1 MAEGQDGLRG
11 HSHIAFERE
20 PEVEPERRRGGPPPR
35 PPKRCG
41 RRQHALAI
49 STGITSAGGAI
60 DRNRTQA
67 GVDPSRL
74 IVLEFDSRDGNAR
87 EVFEDRLNISVI
99 DEHIEKRKVI
109 EVFAR
114 FLSSRARDSF
124 EELLQVRDSDL
135 PSDLRWR
142 RGRKTDL
149 EILKRKDCLPEPVE
163 NDDLLVLEWRI
174 WNQGIQETIEKRFG
188 VEVVATRP
196 QEREVYKLLVQ
207 FPTVT
212 DLETFKEEIDQ
223 YANDEITT
231 TALPH
236 GKRFDFFDAIERIRA
251 VEPKER
257 EGTRLQKEGWP
268 EKEPFYL
275 DVDLW
280 HPGTADGAREILEK
294 LRSVCRQHGGQVTD
308 DTRTTSLLLARVS
321 ANRSLGEVLLKLDFV
336 ARVDLPPKLPAAYTS
351 LFEPIEPLPV
361 PHEPRED
368 DPIVAVIDSGV
379 LPGHPL
385 LQGWVVD
392 ERDFNTGEGTPVDQ
406 HGHGTQVAGLVVYGD
421 VASCLQE
428 RRWHPKVRICSGK
441 VLRRDPNS
449 PNPNLDPPVFPE
461 NRRPEAVVE
470 EAIRYFH
477 DEWGCRIFN
486 LSLGNAFDVYRGGR
500 QFPWAEKLDQLAKE
514 LDIVIV
520 IAAGNRGEPPIPNVG
535 YTRDAFQEAV
545 REQMLDDTEQRI
557 CNPATAAIGVTVG
570 AIARSAS
577 PRTRD
582 AFAAVPEKSPA
593 PFSRVGPGYQIKDT
607 QRAVKPEFVSYGG
620 NYAVQTLAG
629 GQPRWIRN
637 DLHLGEPILRLP
649 TDDGRV
655 VGVATGTS
663 FSCPHISHSAA
674 IAERTLRDDVFGAD
688 PSANAIRALLGA
700 CAEIPDSM
708 AEWLQ
713 DPQNREPWEK
723 LWLVGYGICLEHRI
737 GFSTDNDTC
746 LIAEDE
752 VAEDRWHVYA
762 LPVPHS
768 FLSSR
773 GKRGITVALAYDPP
787 VRASR
792 REYLSRTMWVEVL
805 KGMTIEEIEECRGR
819 HVGEG
824 DAPKLPQRAVLD
836 LRPTKEPLQWSTLQ
850 VRRRI
855 WSRSP
860 RLPIIG
866 EQDAPVLHVVV
877 GCQRRF
883 STGEDSRQRYAL
895 AIRFWHESERVRI
908 HQELRDRVRTRA
920 IAMVRIHEST

>member
-1 MAEGQDGLRG
+1 MTEEQDGLRE
-11 HSHIAFERE
+11 HSHLAFERE
-20 PEVEPERRRGGPPPR
+20 PDVEPERRRRRAIGPSIPTRRPR
-35 PPKRCG
+35 RHGQRIAQETDDTLGALTAKRE
-41 RRQHALAI
+41 A
-49 STGITSAGGAI
+49 SGIET
-60 DRNRTQA
+60 DK
-67 GVDPSRL
+67 L
-74 IVLEFDSRDGNAR
+74 IVVEFSSWDPNIRD
-87 EVFEDRLNISVI
+87 VFEERFGAVVVDDRLDLT
-99 DEHIEKRKVI
+99 DEDEK
-109 EVFAR
+109 AR
-114 FLSSRARDSF
+114 
-124 EELLQVRDSDL
+124 
-135 PSDLRWR
+135 
-142 RGRKTDL
+142 
-149 EILKRKDCLPEPVE
+149 I
-163 NDDLLVLEWRI
+163 I
-174 WNQGIQETIEKRFG
+174 
-188 VEVVATRP
+188 
-196 QEREVYKLLVQ
+196 VQ
-207 FPTVT
+207 FPTMDT
-212 DLETFKEEIDQ
+212 LELFKHELERYQTGD
-223 YANDEITT
+223 AVRD
-231 TALPH
+231 ALPV
-236 GKRFDFFDAIERIRA
+236 GLRRKFFDAIETVRGLEPEERKGNRLRA
-251 VEPKER
+251 
-257 EGTRLQKEGWP
+257 EGWP
-268 EKEPFYL
+268 QQDQFYV

-294 LRSVCRQHGGQVTD
+294 LRGVCRQYGGQVTD
-308 DTRTTSLLLARVS
+308 DTRTSTLLLARVLV
-321 ANRSLGEVLLKLDFV
+321 NRSLGEVLLQLDFV

-351 LFEPIEPLPV
+351 LFDPIEPLPV
-361 PHEPRED
+361 PHEPEED
-368 DPIVAVIDSGV
+368 DPIVAVIDSGI

-392 ERDFNTGEGTPVDQ
+392 ERDFETGEGTPVDQ

-421 VASCLQE
+421 VATCLQE
-428 RRWHPKVRICSGK
+428 RRWYPKVRICSGK

-449 PNPNLDPPVFPE
+449 PDPDSDPPVFPE

-500 QFPWAEKLDQLAKE
+500 QFPWAEKLDQLANE

-520 IAAGNRGEPPIPNVG
+520 IAAGNRGDTPIPNVG

-545 REQMLDDTEQRI
+545 RKQMLDDAEQRI

-577 PRTRD
+577 PRARD

-620 NYAVQTLAG
+620 NYAVQAIAG
-629 GQPRWIRN
+629 GQPRWVLN
-637 DLHLGEPILRLP
+637 DLHLGEPTLRLP

-674 IAERTLRDDVFGAD
+674 IAERTLRDMFGAD
-688 PSANAIRALLGA
+688 PSANSIRALLGA

-723 LWLVGYGICLEHRI
+723 LCLVGYGICLEDRV
-737 GFSTDNDTC
+737 GYSTDNDTC

-752 VAEDRWHVYA
+752 VAEDRWHIYA

-768 FLSSR
+768 FLNTR

-805 KGMTIEEIEECRGR
+805 KGMSIGEIEECRGR

-855 WSRSP
+855 WGRSP

-866 EQDAPVLHVVV
+866 EQDAPVLHVIV

-908 HQELRDRVRTRA
+908 YQELRERVRTRA
-920 IAMVRIHEST
+920 IARVRIHEST

>member
-1 MAEGQDGLRG
+1 MAEEQDRLREYP
-11 HSHIAFERE
+11 HLAFERE
-20 PEVEPERRRGGPPPR
+20 PKVEPDRRRRGRPPR
-35 PPKRCG
+35 LPKKFS
-41 RRQHALAI
+41 RRQHALGI
-49 STGITSAGGAI
+49 SAGITSASGAI
-60 DRNRTQA
+60 DRNRAQA

-74 IVLEFDSRDGNAR
+74 IVLELASRDGNAR
-87 EVFEDRLNISVI
+87 EVFEDRLSVSVI
-99 DEHIEKRKVI
+99 DEQIEKRSVT

-124 EELLQVRDSDL
+124 EELLQVEASDL

-163 NDDLLVLEWRI
+163 HTDLLVLECRI
-174 WNQGIQETIEKRFG
+174 WNREIRKTVEKRFG
-188 VEVVATRP
+188 VKVIEAWP
-196 QEREVYKLLVQ
+196 QEREMYKLMVQ
-207 FPTVT
+207 FPTAT
-212 DLETFKEEIDQ
+212 DLETFKEEIDR
-223 YANDEITT
+223 YANDETTT

-236 GKRFDFFDAIERIRA
+236 GKRLDFFDAIERIRA
-251 VEPKER
+251 VEPEDRK
-257 EGTRLQKEGWP
+257 GTRLQKEGWP
-268 EKEPFYL
+268 KIEPFYI

-280 HPGTADGAREILEK
+280 HPGTADGAREILDK
-294 LRSVCRQHGGQVTD
+294 LCGVCQLYNGRITE
-308 DTRTTSLLLARVS
+308 DTRTSTLLLARVLAS
-321 ANRSLGEVLLKLDFV
+321 KSLSEVLLQLDFV

-361 PHEPRED
+361 PYAPTEH

-385 LQGWVVD
+385 LQGWVIE
-392 ERDFNTGEGTPVDQ
+392 ERDFDTGEGTPVDQ

-421 VASCLQE
+421 VATCLRE
-428 RRWHPKVRICSGK
+428 RQWYPKVRICSGK

-449 PNPNLDPPVFPE
+449 PAPDSDPPVFPE
-461 NRRPEAVVE
+461 ERRPEAVVE

-477 DEWGCRIFN
+477 DERGCRIFN
-486 LSLGNAFDVYRGGR
+486 LSLGNAFNVYTGGR

-520 IAAGNRGEPPIPNVG
+520 IAAGNRGDPPIPTVG
-535 YTRDAFQEAV
+535 YTRDAFGEAV
-545 REQMLDDTEQRI
+545 REQMLNDAEQRI

-582 AFAAVPEKSPA
+582 AVAAVPEKSPA

-620 NYAVQTLAG
+620 NYAVQAIAG
-629 GQPRWIRN
+629 GPPRWVRS
-637 DLHLGEPILRLP
+637 DLHLGEPTLRLP

-663 FSCPHISHSAA
+663 FSCPHITHSAA
-674 IAERTLRDDVFGAD
+674 IAEQKLRNVFGAH

-700 CAEIPDSM
+700 CAEIPNSL

-713 DPQNREPWEK
+713 DPDNRESWEK
-723 LWLVGYGICLEHRI
+723 LRLVGYGICLEDRI
-737 GFSTDNDTC
+737 AFSTESDTC
-746 LIAEDE
+746 LITEDE
-752 VAEDRWHVYA
+752 VSEDRWHIYA
-762 LPVPHS
+762 LPVPRS
-768 FLSSR
+768 FLNTR

-792 REYLSRTMWVEVL
+792 REYLSRTMWVEVF
-805 KGMTIEEIEECRGR
+805 KGMTIREIEECRGR

-824 DAPKLPQRAVLD
+824 DAPKLPQWAVLD
-836 LRPTKEPLQWSTLQ
+836 LRPTKEQLQWSTLQ

-855 WSRSP
+855 WSRRP
-860 RLPIIG
+860 GLPIIG
-866 EQDAPVLHVVV
+866 EQGAPVLHVVV

-883 STGEDSRQRYAL
+883 SASEDPRQRYAL
-895 AIRFWHESERVRI
+895 AIRFWHESEHVHI
-908 HQELRDRVRTRA
+908 YQELRERVRTRA
-920 IAMVRIHEST
+920 VARVRIHEST

>member
-1 MAEGQDGLRG
+1 MAEKQDGSRE

-20 PEVEPERRRGGPPPR
+20 PEVEPERRRRRAIGPSIPTRRPR
-35 PPKRCG
+35 RHGQRIARETDDTLGALTAKRE
-41 RRQHALAI
+41 A
-49 STGITSAGGAI
+49 SGIET
-60 DRNRTQA
+60 DK
-67 GVDPSRL
+67 L
-74 IVLEFDSRDGNAR
+74 IVVEFSSWDPGIRD
-87 EVFEDRLNISVI
+87 VFEERFGAVVVDDRLDRT
-99 DEHIEKRKVI
+99 DEDEK
-109 EVFAR
+109 AR
-114 FLSSRARDSF
+114 
-124 EELLQVRDSDL
+124 
-135 PSDLRWR
+135 
-142 RGRKTDL
+142 
-149 EILKRKDCLPEPVE
+149 I
-163 NDDLLVLEWRI
+163 I
-174 WNQGIQETIEKRFG
+174 
-188 VEVVATRP
+188 
-196 QEREVYKLLVQ
+196 VQ
-207 FPTVT
+207 FPTRDT
-212 DLETFKEEIDQ
+212 LELFKHELGRYQRGDTVR
-223 YANDEITT
+223 D
-231 TALPH
+231 ALPV
-236 GKRFDFFDAIERIRA
+236 GLRRKFFDAIETVRGLEPEERKGNRLRA
-251 VEPKER
+251 
-257 EGTRLQKEGWP
+257 EGWP
-268 EKEPFYL
+268 QQEQFYV

-294 LRSVCRQHGGQVTD
+294 LRGVCRQYGGQVTD
-308 DTRTTSLLLARVS
+308 YTRTTTLLLARVLV
-321 ANRSLGEVLLKLDFV
+321 NRPLGEVLLQLDFV

-392 ERDFNTGEGTPVDQ
+392 ERDFDTGEGTPVDQ

-441 VLRRDPNS
+441 VLRRDPSS
-449 PNPNLDPPVFPE
+449 PDPDSDPPVFPE

-470 EAIRYFH
+470 KAIGYFH
-477 DEWGCRIFN
+477 DKWGCRIFN

-500 QFPWAEKLDQLAKE
+500 QFPWAEKLDQIAQKLN
-514 LDIVIV
+514 IVIV
-520 IAAGNRGEPPIPNVG
+520 IAAGNRGNPPIPNAG

-545 REQMLDDTEQRI
+545 REQMLGDAEQRI

-577 PRTRD
+577 HRTRD

-620 NYAVQTLAG
+620 NYAVQTIAG
-629 GQPRWIRN
+629 GQPRWVRN
-637 DLHLGEPILRLP
+637 DLHLGEPIIRLP

-674 IAERTLRDDVFGAD
+674 IAERTLRDMFGAD

-708 AEWLQ
+708 AGWLQ

-768 FLSSR
+768 FLNTR

-908 HQELRDRVRTRA
+908 YQELRERVRTRA
-920 IAMVRIHEST
+920 IARVRIHEST

>member
-1 MAEGQDGLRG
+1 MAKEQDGLRE

-20 PEVEPERRRGGPPPR
+20 PEVEPERRRWGPPPR
-35 PPKRCG
+35 PPKRCD
-41 RRQHALAI
+41 RRQHALGI
-49 STGITSAGGAI
+49 STGINSASGAI

-87 EVFEDRLNISVI
+87 EVFEGRLNISVI

-109 EVFAR
+109 EVFGR

-124 EELLQVRDSDL
+124 EEMLQVGDSDL

-163 NDDLLVLEWRI
+163 NDDLLVLECRI

-188 VEVVATRP
+188 VEVVATLA

-207 FPTVT
+207 FPTET
-212 DLETFKEEIDQ
+212 DLETFKEEIDE

-251 VEPKER
+251 IEPKER

-268 EKEPFYL
+268 AKESFYL

-294 LRSVCRQHGGQVTD
+294 LRSVCRQHGGRVTD
-308 DTRTTSLLLARVS
+308 DTRTTTLLLARVS
-321 ANRSLGEVLLKLDFV
+321 ANRSLGEVLLQLDFV

-351 LFEPIEPLPV
+351 LFEPIEPLSV
-361 PHEPRED
+361 PHLPSED

-392 ERDFNTGEGTPVDQ
+392 ERDFGTGEGTPVDQ

-428 RRWHPKVRICSGK
+428 KRWHPKVRICSGK
-441 VLRRDPNS
+441 VLHRDPNA
-449 PNPNLDPPVFPE
+449 PDPNLAPPVFPE
-461 NRRPEAVVE
+461 NRRPEAIVE

-477 DEWGCRIFN
+477 NQWRCRIFN
-486 LSLGNAFDVYRGGR
+486 LSLGNAFDVYRDGR
-500 QFPWAEKLDQLAKE
+500 QFPWAENLDQLARE

-520 IAAGNRGEPPIPNVG
+520 IAAGNRADPPIPTTG
-535 YTRDAFQEAV
+535 YTRDTFQDAV
-545 REQMLDDTEQRI
+545 RTQMLDDAEQRI

-582 AFAAVPEKSPA
+582 AFAAAPEKSPA
-593 PFSRVGPGYQIKDT
+593 PFSRVGPGYQVKDT

-620 NYAVQTLAG
+620 NYAIRSIAG
-629 GQPRWIRN
+629 GSPAWVPN
-637 DLHLGEPILRLP
+637 DLHLGEPVLRLP
-649 TDDGRV
+649 SEDGRI
-655 VGVATGTS
+655 VAAAAGTS
-663 FSCPHISHSAA
+663 FSCPHVSHAAA
-674 IAERTLRDDVFGAD
+674 IAERALRDVFSAE

-700 CAEIPDSM
+700 RAEAPDSI
-708 AEWLQ
+708 AEWVQ
-713 DPQNREPWEK
+713 DPQHVDPWEE
-723 LWLVGYGICLEHRI
+723 LRLVGYGV
-737 GFSTDNDTC
+737 FSEDLISYSVNNDTC
-746 LIAEDE
+746 LIAED
-752 VAEDRWHVYA
+752 VVTEDRWHIYS
-762 LPVPHS
+762 VPIPPS
-768 FLSSR
+768 FLSTR
-773 GKRGITVALAYDPP
+773 GKRGLSVALAYDPP
-787 VRASR
+787 VRANR

-805 KGMTIEEIEECRGR
+805 KGLTVREIEGFRGR
-819 HVGEG
+819 HSGEG
-824 DAPKLPQRAVLD
+824 DAPMLPQRAVLD
-836 LRPTKEPLQWSTLQ
+836 LRPTKKLLQWSTLQ
-850 VRRRI
+850 VRRKI
-855 WSRSP
+855 WIRSP
-860 RLPIIG
+860 RINQING
-866 EQDAPVLHVVV
+866 HDTPVLHIVV
-877 GCQRRF
+877 GSQRRF
-883 STGEDSRQRYAL
+883 SSGEDPSQRYAL
-895 AIRFWHESERVRI
+895 AVRLWHESERVRI
-908 HQELRDRVRTRA
+908 YQELRERVRTRTVA
-920 IAMVRIHEST
+920 RVRIHDGA